1 MATASRPLPL
11 WRIWARTPRLR
22 GQVQILVSAPTEAD
36 ARAIIEGGATVVRCR
51 REVRS

>member
-1 MATASRPLPL
+1 MATATRPTPR
-11 WRIWARTPRLR
+11 WRIWARSTRLK
-22 GQVQILVSAPTEAD
+22 GLTEIIVSAPTEAD